1 MATAFGLRRK
11 KTATPPPLPLDRIP
25 QHVAVIMDGNGRWA
39 RSRGLPRMAGHRAG
53 SENIR
58 RIIQRFA
65 DYDIRYLTLYAFST
79 ENWERPN
86 DEVKGLMRLLSRFLK
101 RETQHLHENGIRL
114 VHLGDLSPL
123 KPKLQQEVRD
133 AIDLTCSNNKMTLA
147 IAFNYGG
154 RAEIVEAVRQI
165 VASAVAPDDVT
176 EELVAGYLTTAGLP
190 DPDLVIRTAG
200 EMRVSNFLLWQSAYA
215 EFYSL
220 KTYWPDFDIPH
231 IDECLK
237 AYAQRVRRFGAIP
250 EADAGTAVNGANGH
264 DAGRPGHSKNAA
276 AKNGYTAS
284 VNGHRT

>member
-11 KTATPPPLPLDRIP
+11 KTETPPPLPLDRIP

-58 RIIQRFA
+58 GIIQRFA
-65 DYDIRYLTLYAFST
+65 DYDVRYLTLYAFST

-133 AIDLTCSNNKMTLA
+133 AIALTSKNDKMTLA

-154 RAEIVEAVRQI
+154 RAEIVEAVRRI
-165 VASAVAPDDVT
+165 VAEGIAADDIT
-176 EELVAGYLTTAGLP
+176 EELVAGFMTTAGLP

-200 EMRVSNFLLWQSAYA
+200 EMRISNFLLWQSAYA

-220 KTYWPDFDIPH
+220 PTYWPDFDVPQ
-231 IDECLK
+231 IDECL
-237 AYAQRVRRFGAIP
+237 ASYAQRERRFGAIP
-250 EADAGTAVNGANGH
+250 GPEAGAPVNGASPNGRHPVSKNGH
-264 DAGRPGHSKNAA
+264 STSANGHSA
-276 AKNGYTAS
+276 
-284 VNGHRT
+284 